1 MVVIYY
7 TSIAVAGEGV
17 EYMSMFLVLA
27 ADIVGPLYAEPQATA
42 QDRGARG
49 GGGRGAGLRQVGY
62 KGMAD
67 FRRGNNRTE
76 GWKVFNEGGG

>member
-42 QDRGARG
+42 QERGARG
-49 GGGRGAGLRQVGY
+49 GEQACGR
-62 KGMAD
+62 
-67 FRRGNNRTE
+67 
-76 GWKVFNEGGG
+76 